1 MAKAAAKL
9 PGKSLSTVLIII
21 FLTAGACSRSGP
33 PPGAGK
39 PPPAFPVKLQNV
51 ETSTAEE
58 SSQFSGVLRAAKIV
72 VVKTEAD
79 GKINQILAREGSSV
93 EVGTPLMQISPD
105 KRQAQVG
112 GAIANV
118 NVAVAAQENA
128 SAQLEQAKAD
138 RASAL
143 ADLELS
149 SSNLTRISTL
159 VSQGAFPQQQLDQAK
174 RNRDADLAKLRVADK
189 KIQAAQ
195 ATLGQAQASLQEAKA
210 NASLSSEQLRDT
222 RVTAPIPGVVGTI
235 PLKLGDY
242 VKVGDT
248 ITTIV
253 QNDTLDLSL
262 QGISADQ
269 ASQLRLG
276 LPVQLNDP
284 KTGEPLATGRI
295 SFVSPQVDSGTQSI
309 LAKASFSN
317 PEGTLRDAQQ
327 VQARVIWNRKPG
339 VSIPTTAI
347 SRVAGQEFVY
357 VAQTDGQS
365 KLIARQKPVKLGDI
379 KGNNYQV
386 LEGLKPGEKIVVSG
400 IQNLSDGAPIIPQS

>member
-1 MAKAAAKL
+1 
-9 PGKSLSTVLIII
+9 
-21 FLTAGACSRSGP
+21 
-33 PPGAGK
+33 
-39 PPPAFPVKLQNV
+39 VKLQNV
-51 ETSTAEE
+51 ETSTVEE
-58 SSQFSGVLRAAKIV
+58 SSEFVGTLQAAKIV

-79 GKINQILAREGSSV
+79 GKISQIIAREGSSV
-93 EVGTPLMQISPD
+93 AVGTPLVQISPD
-105 KRQAQVG
+105 KREAQVG

-118 NVAVAAQENA
+118 NAAVATQENA

-149 SSNLTRISTL
+149 SANLKRISTL
-159 VSQGAFPQQQLDQAK
+159 VSQGAYAQQQLDQAQ
-174 RNRDADLAKLRVADK
+174 RNRSADLAKLNAADK
-189 KIQAAQ
+189 RIQAAQ
-195 ATLGQAQASLQEAKA
+195 ATIGQAQASLQEAKA

-222 RVTAPIPGVVGTI
+222 RVTAPITGVVGTI

-262 QGISADQ
+262 KGISADR

-284 KTGEPLATGRI
+284 KTGELLATGRI
-295 SFVSPQVDSGTQSI
+295 SFISPQVNAETQSI
-309 LAKASFSN
+309 LAKASFPN
-317 PEGTLRDAQQ
+317 PEGTLRDAQN
-327 VQARVIWNRKPG
+327 VQARVIWNRKAG

-347 SRVAGQEFVY
+347 SRVAGQNFVY

-379 KGNNYQV
+379 KGNNYPV
-386 LEGLKPGEKIVVSG
+386 LEGLKPGEKIIVSG
-400 IQNLSDGAPIIPQS
+400 IQNLSDGAPITPGS

>member
-58 SSQFSGVLRAAKIV
+58 SSEFLGTLQAAKIV

-79 GKINQILAREGSSV
+79 GKISQILASEGSP
-93 EVGTPLMQISPD
+93 VGPGTTLVQISPD

-118 NVAVAAQENA
+118 NASVAAQENA

-195 ATLGQAQASLQEAKA
+195 ASLGQAQASLQEAKA

-222 RVTAPIPGVVGTI
+222 RVTAPIAGVVGTI

-262 QGISADQ
+262 KGISADQ

-284 KTGEPLATGRI
+284 NTGEPLATGRI
-295 SFVSPQVDSGTQSI
+295 SFVSPQVNSETQSV

-317 PEGTLRDAQQ
+317 PEGTLRDAQN
-327 VQARVIWNRKPG
+327 VKARVIWNRKPG
-339 VSIPTTAI
+339 ISIPTTAI
-347 SRVAGQEFVY
+347 SRVAGQDFVY

-365 KLIARQKPVKLGDI
+365 KLIARQKPVKLGEI

-386 LEGLKPGEKIVVSG
+386 IEGLKPGEKIIVSG
-400 IQNLSDGAPIIPQS
+400 TQNLSDSAPIIPQS